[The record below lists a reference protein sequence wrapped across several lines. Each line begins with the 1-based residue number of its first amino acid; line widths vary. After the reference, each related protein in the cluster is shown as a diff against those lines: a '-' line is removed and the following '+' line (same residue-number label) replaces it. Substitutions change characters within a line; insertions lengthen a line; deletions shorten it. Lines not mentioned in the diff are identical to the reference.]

1 MIQKIFTEDHN
12 KTKAYLAQAREGEER
27 LRKNIKEF
35 ERFFLETFC
44 LICVIFK
51 KSTCIKIFSI
61 ILNNFQKKFLIF
73 LFVFQI

>member
-35 ERFFLETFC
+35 ERCF
-44 LICVIFK
+44 
-51 KSTCIKIFSI
+51 
-61 ILNNFQKKFLIF
+61 
-73 LFVFQI
+73 